1 MVVTIK
7 MCWCGLCLAI
17 NNNHDTDCGDGN
29 DYGGDEGDNDKVCTL
44 GGRHRLGRGGAE
56 RRGGDLPGG
65 K

>member
-1 MVVTIK
+1 M
-7 MCWCGLCLAI
+7 G
-17 NNNHDTDCGDGN
+17 CGDG
-29 DYGGDEGDNDKVCTL
+29 GDDDDDDGDNDEVCYL

>member
-1 MVVTIK
+1 MNTIK

-17 NNNHDTDCGDGN
+17 NINHDTDCGH
-29 DYGGDEGDNDKVCTL
+29 GDDRDNDEVCTL
-44 GGRHRLGRGGAE
+44 GGRHRLGRGRAE

>member
-1 MVVTIK
+1 MVTIK
-7 MCWCGLCLAI
+7 MCWYGLCLAT
-17 NNNHDTDCGDGN
+17 NNIYDTDCGDGN

-44 GGRHRLGRGGAE
+44 GGRHRVGGGGAE